1 MLDHD
6 KSKLDQSWITSKS
19 SSWQVQLLKL
29 NQAKDNTYK
38 VDL

>member
-6 KSKLDQSWITSKS
+6 KSKLDKSWITSKS
-19 SSWQVQLLKL
+19 SSWQAQLLTL